1 MLVLRRSPQEQ
12 ILIDGN
18 IRITVLAIEGQRV
31 KLGIEA
37 PKETLIVRA
46 ELVETD
52 VPFPLAVQRA
62 RKEPADG

>member
-1 MLVLRRSPQEQ
+1 MLVLRRGPQEQ

-46 ELVETD
+46 ELVEAD

-62 RKEPADG
+62 RKELTDE